1 MELTTWQKSVVAI
14 DAIGPIL
21 FTGLFGIMRYRNKI
35 SRSLWLTYLY
45 GIVLTSIWEVSFG
58 LAGDS
63 FLIFKFNNPL
73 GFSVHIL
80 HAFWDSIIL
89 LFGMYFIH
97 IRNDNEYSGLKQLL
111 ILTIYG
117 LIQEFIVE
125 VMFNDTY
132 WYYKTDN
139 KNYTKIIDQ
148 LERADAHPYGARPF
162 KRENYIKKFKIL
174 TDKFLSKKESKRF
187 LKNVQNLR
195 KLKNGQLGKL
205 NIEVGIKQ
213 IKKNNKKSIF

>member
-139 KNYTKIIDQ
+139 KMNPVLFSLNGVEYTWVPFLVWAMFPILYLAGTFSIIDK
-148 LERADAHPYGARPF
+148 YGP
-162 KRENYIKKFKIL
+162 
-174 TDKFLSKKESKRF
+174 
-187 LKNVQNLR
+187 LK
-195 KLKNGQLGKL
+195 KNGRIEIRDSRVNSLIDTFDSMIDNQLPHPSTTAVT
-205 NIEVGIKQ
+205 I
-213 IKKNNKKSIF
+213 